1 METKVVCLA
10 LAFLVLAME
19 INAVPVGPSD
29 LVEGRQPVLETKTK
43 KINNAWLNF
52 VYVCVC
58 MDCCL
63 SYLLLF
69 FNPYRCF
76 NFMNIYTEVLTKLL
90 TSNCKMFSLINIVI
104 TASDYSNFTK

>member
-29 LVEGRQPVLETKTK
+29 LVEGRQPVLETKNK

-52 VYVCVC
+52 VCVCVYAWIAVC
-58 MDCCL
+58 HIF
-63 SYLLLF
+63 SSS
-69 FNPYRCF
+69 
-76 NFMNIYTEVLTKLL
+76 LTLIGAL
-90 TSNCKMFSLINIVI
+90 TL
-104 TASDYSNFTK
+104 